1 MRVDFNFIHLL
12 LTSVI
17 TTDKNFSITSI
28 GWRAFL
34 IEDLLDRIQ
43 QRSRLRFTHIVL
55 TDCEAAIL
63 NRKSCRSDVIAL
75 RKLRGDPLPPPDL
88 DLLASLETEGVPTI
102 HNMILG
108 DRVVRNLPNAEAFSY
123 ATLLVNRIRDIL
135 KAKRPDVVIGGF
147 DSLHTGIGLAVC
159 RSLKIPWVAM
169 SFTPIPIGYMAFC
182 DRICPDATL
191 KILRPINESLKH
203 EATEALVAFESRRSK
218 TPAYVSTHSVGMV
231 LKNLPKHLSGA
242 IRRMTIVLD
251 GRFDRF
257 TTPSLLK
264 SCKQYFRKRRNTFLF
279 QNKLFT
285 RQPPAGRFALFALH
299 MQPES
304 TIDGWAPF
312 FSDQFHQIQQIVR
325 AMPPNIKLLVK
336 VHISDADNYSPR
348 QLRQLLRLP
357 NVQLVHPTSSSRD
370 FINQADLIIG
380 IQGTICLESAMLGKP
395 VLMFGESPY
404 LQFPS
409 VERIG
414 RITDLSAQICSAISR
429 PKPSRDEIFSAYM
442 LYLSSYMPAR
452 YNDWKQPLNDEDIA
466 RFTTCFNRLRGH
478 ILS

>member
-1 MRVDFNFIHLL
+1 M
-12 LTSVI
+12 I
-17 TTDKNFSITSI
+17 TTNSHFNITSI

-43 QRSRLRFTHIVL
+43 QRSRLRFNHIVL
-55 TDCEAAIL
+55 TDYEAAIL
-63 NRKSCRSDVIAL
+63 SKKSYRSDVIPI
-75 RKLRGDPLPPPDL
+75 RKLKGDPLPPPDL

-147 DSLHTGIGLAVC
+147 DSLHAGIGLAVC

-169 SFTPIPIGYMAFC
+169 SFTPIPTGYLAFC
-182 DRICPDATL
+182 DQIRPDAKL
-191 KILRPINESLKH
+191 NIIRPLNESLKH
-203 EATEALVAFESRRSK
+203 EAREALAAFESRRLQA
-218 TPAYVSTHSVGMV
+218 PAYVSAHSISMV
-231 LKNLPKHLSGA
+231 LKKMPKHLSQMM
-242 IRRMTIVLD
+242 RRTTMLFD
-251 GRFDRF
+251 SSFDRF
-257 TTPSLLK
+257 TTPSLLR
-264 SCKQYFRKRRNTFLF
+264 SCRQYLRKRRNTLLF
-279 QNKLFT
+279 ENKLFV
-285 RQPPAGRFALFALH
+285 RKPPAGRFALFALH

-325 AMPPNIKLLVK
+325 AMPANMRLLVK
-336 VHISDADNYSPR
+336 VHISNADNYSR
-348 QLRQLLRLP
+348 IQLRKLLQLP
-357 NVQLVHPTSSSRD
+357 NIKLVHPTSSSRD

-409 VERIG
+409 VEQIS
-414 RITDLSAQICSAISR
+414 RITDLPNQIRSAISK
-429 PKPSRDEIFSAYM
+429 PKPSRDEILKAYT

-452 YNDWKQPLNDEDIA
+452 YNDWTKPLKSEDIA
-466 RFTTCFNRLRGH
+466 EFTSCFERLEKSIRLKK
-478 ILS
+478 ITNS